1 MKDHEIDEHLPNLN
15 EAEIL
20 TYKDIKYEDL
30 GFADL
35 PSRLQALVIAYDLS
49 IDARPPSESERLE
62 TVSDAL
68 EHRIIHKELNVKDYL
83 NHYQGIRN
91 KNHVI

>member
-1 MKDHEIDEHLPNLN
+1 MDIVDN
-15 EAEIL
+15 IL
-20 TYKDIKYEDL
+20 DQLVKYEDL

-35 PSRLQALVIAYDLS
+35 PSRLQALVIAYDLG

-68 EHRIIHKELNVKDYL
+68 EHRIIHKELNIKDYL